1 MSNTRTTRWRT
12 LSPLRDFLRTEA
24 AGGALLVLAA
34 VAALVWANSPWNG
47 GYDSLWATELAVN
60 LGDHVLALDLRHW
73 VNDGLMAI
81 FFLVV
86 GLEIKREVT
95 TGHLAGRRA
104 ATLPVVAAVG
114 GMVVPALV
122 YLAIAGREA
131 ASGWGVPMATDI
143 ALAIGV
149 LALAGDRVPAALR
162 AFLLGL
168 AVVDDIGAIVVIA
181 IFYSNGVSLAWLAL
195 AVGALVVT
203 LVMRRLGV
211 QPVLAY
217 CLTGAVLWFALHE
230 AGIHATL
237 AGVAMGL
244 LAPATPRIS
253 PDLVDIEE
261 LQDLSTAENARL
273 SADLARGTVST
284 VEWLEHVLHPWTS
297 YLIVPIFALANTG
310 IVLSADGLRDAW
322 SSPIMW
328 GVFAGLALGKPLG
341 VLLATRVALGS
352 GAADRPEGTTGRHL
366 LGAGTAAGIGF
377 TVAIFIAELAF
388 VRNGVPD
395 EAQIAD
401 AKIAI
406 LLASLISGIIAFA
419 LVRQRGPKVA
429 VPADGA
435 ATAAS
440 TAATIAAEPTSAE

>member
-47 GYDSLWATELAVN
+47 GYDSLWATEFAVN

-341 VLLATRVALGS
+341 VLLATRVAMGS

>member
-1 MSNTRTTRWRT
+1 MSKTRTTRWRT

-122 YLAIAGREA
+122 YLAIAGRVA

-211 QPVLAY
+211 QQVLAY
-217 CLTGAVLWFALHE
+217 CVTGAVLWFALHE

-341 VLLATRVALGS
+341 VLLATRVAMGS

-440 TAATIAAEPTSAE
+440 TAAAIAAEPTSAE